1 MIEILALILIGALA
15 GVLAGLFGI
24 GGGLVIVPA
33 LVWLLTAQGAP
44 LDPAMPMAVASAL
57 GSMLLTSASSAWAHS
72 RKQAMDWLAV
82 ARLAPTLALGA
93 VFGAWLAVRIPGQA
107 LALIFAIFAAWV
119 GLRMMFGSGQR
130 TETERPARPRQWW
143 LFGPGIGAASAML
156 GIGGASFNVPYLVHN
171 GYNTMHAVAI
181 AAACGWLLALA
192 GSVGFM
198 LQADPQGLWPN
209 SIGYWYWPAVLVIG
223 SAGLL
228 CAPLGA
234 NLAHRLG
241 SARLAR
247 LFGLL
252 MLAVAVRM
260 AMQ

>member
-33 LVWLLTAQGAP
+33 LVWLLTAQGAA
-44 LDPAMPMAVASAL
+44 LDLAMPMAVASAL
-57 GSMLLTSASSAWAHS
+57 GSMLLTSASSTWAHS
-72 RKQAMDWLAV
+72 RKQALDWSAV
-82 ARLAPTLALGA
+82 ARLGPTLALGA
-93 VFGAWLAVRIPGQA
+93 VFGAWLAVRIPGQT
-107 LALIFAIFAAWV
+107 LAMLFAAFAAWV
-119 GLRMMFGSGQR
+119 GLRMVFGFGRKQAA
-130 TETERPARPRQWW
+130 EREAKARQWW
-143 LFGPGIGAASAML
+143 VFGPGIGAASAML
-156 GIGGASFNVPYLVHN
+156 GIGGASFNVPYLVRN
-171 GYNTMHAVAI
+171 GYDTMHAVAI

-192 GSVGFM
+192 GSIGFIF
-198 LQADPQGLWPN
+198 QAGAQSVWPN
-209 SIGYWYWPAVLVIG
+209 SLGYWYWPAVLVIG
-223 SAGLL
+223 LTGLL
-228 CAPLGA
+228 SAPLGA

-252 MLAVAVRM
+252 LLVVAVRM